1 MKSCF
6 NFKSGNWKSLIPGL
20 FFLLTFT
27 ATSLPA
33 QTLTVQS
40 PNGGEFWS
48 YGQTEIVTWTGE
60 NLSGEVKI
68 EFSNDGGTNWYYIG
82 NVPTGP
88 NGGSA
93 TVGVPAFQTTN
104 GLVKISDVG
113 NTAVTDMSDEPFT
126 IYFPPIL
133 IWSPQEGDVIFNNSE
148 SSVFWVL
155 NTTGINFLNAELSN
169 DNGQTFTLIGENIN
183 AQAGYTF
190 LYFSTTP
197 SDSCIIRLYNVED
210 PSEFGLSE
218 VFTISPLPV
227 YNLTSPTTGELVN
240 TYSPYTITWTVENP
254 YSEYCYLEYSVNNGQ
269 TWEVINSA
277 VNQGNSGSYEWF
289 TPNVNSEECLVRIT
303 DSYATTSSD
312 ISGMFS
318 IFPFPE
324 TPICMVSVDSLTNF
338 NVIIWEK
345 PVSDLI
351 DHFLVYKETDEANVY
366 EVIDTVGYEEMSM
379 VTDINSNPDM
389 RPYRYKI
396 GFIDVENRVFPA
408 GDFHQTIHLTINQ
421 GVNFD
426 WNLIWTSYIGFEYS
440 SYKIMRKTD
449 SGDYV
454 QIATVSAS
462 FNSFTDLNAP
472 PGEVSYMIKIEHPDG
487 CDPATR
493 DGAYSGVYSNV
504 ASNTLVSVTEG
515 KVSDFGIYPNP
526 ADKQLNISF
535 GKNISGMAKLKI
547 SDPTGRVVY
556 SDEISDVRPGQ
567 VHTVNSS
574 SFNEGM
580 YLLQMISG
588 ENRITKKIF
597 IQH

>member
-218 VFTISPLPV
+218 VFTISP
-227 YNLTSPTTGELVN
+227 
-240 TYSPYTITWTVENP
+240 
-254 YSEYCYLEYSVNNGQ
+254 
-269 TWEVINSA
+269 
-277 VNQGNSGSYEWF
+277 
-289 TPNVNSEECLVRIT
+289 
-303 DSYATTSSD
+303 
-312 ISGMFS
+312 
-318 IFPFPE
+318 
-324 TPICMVSVDSLTNF
+324 
-338 NVIIWEK
+338 
-345 PVSDLI
+345 
-351 DHFLVYKETDEANVY
+351 
-366 EVIDTVGYEEMSM
+366 
-379 VTDINSNPDM
+379 
-389 RPYRYKI
+389 
-396 GFIDVENRVFPA
+396 
-408 GDFHQTIHLTINQ
+408 
-421 GVNFD
+421 
-426 WNLIWTSYIGFEYS
+426 
-440 SYKIMRKTD
+440 
-449 SGDYV
+449 
-454 QIATVSAS
+454 
-462 FNSFTDLNAP
+462 P
-472 PGEVSYMIKIEHPDG
+472 PG
-487 CDPATR
+487 
-493 DGAYSGVYSNV
+493 
-504 ASNTLVSVTEG
+504 L
-515 KVSDFGIYPNP
+515 
-526 ADKQLNISF
+526 
-535 GKNISGMAKLKI
+535 
-547 SDPTGRVVY
+547 
-556 SDEISDVRPGQ
+556 
-567 VHTVNSS
+567 
-574 SFNEGM
+574 
-580 YLLQMISG
+580 
-588 ENRITKKIF
+588 
-597 IQH
+597 